1 MFGDLLILVLGIT
14 DAAKDSKV
22 TYQGIYQA
30 ISGSEN
36 LNLRRSR
43 SVLGITSPVLK
54 SLIKTATEIPTTSDR
69 FRKFVKHGQA
79 GDAIVDFYKLRPT
92 KLKVTSEPESTRGS
106 ASGFVDD
113 TDVQLRIRKRW
124 PTILIYSKDVGPI
137 RIVYVKP

>member
-1 MFGDLLILVLGIT
+1 M
-14 DAAKDSKV
+14 
-22 TYQGIYQA
+22 TYEEIDQA
-30 ISGSEN
+30 TSGSEN

-54 SLIKTATEIPTTSDR
+54 SLIKTATEIPTTSDN
-69 FRKFVKHGQA
+69 FRKFVKRGPA

-92 KLKVTSEPESTRGS
+92 KLKVTLEPESTRGS
-106 ASGFVDD
+106 ASGFVGD

-137 RIVYVKP
+137 KIVYLDK